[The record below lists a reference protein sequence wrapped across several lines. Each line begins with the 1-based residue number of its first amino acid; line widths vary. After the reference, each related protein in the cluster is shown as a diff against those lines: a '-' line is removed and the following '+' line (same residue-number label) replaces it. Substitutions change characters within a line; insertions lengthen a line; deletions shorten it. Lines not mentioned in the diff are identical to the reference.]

1 MKLSSPVSA
10 AVLGLLATFA
20 PTSSLAALT
29 NGVGTFTSSSN
40 GRWLYY
46 DLNTNQIFFGSTST
60 SSPPATVF
68 NITADT
74 IKDNYKVQVTDNQ
87 LYLSSGNGSSV
98 AKAT

>member
-1 MKLSSPVSA
+1 MKLSAPVSA

-29 NGVGTFTSSSN
+29 SGVGTFTSSSS

-46 DLNTNQIFFGSTST
+46 DLNTDQIFLGSTST

-68 NITADT
+68 NITAGT
-74 IKDNYKVQVTDNQ
+74 TKGNYK
-87 LYLSSGNGSSV
+87 
-98 AKAT
+98 